1 MKKGNNMTTQSLNS
15 ADLQVFVT
23 NAEAGVNEARAQW
36 QAAKDKLDQEYQA
49 LTISA
54 DEVGISQLRKAIREA
69 LRSFENARDDH
80 ERLKH
85 QLQKALQA
93 EAAANTAERLVEAKR
108 KGAAWQNDVE
118 ALQYVLAEVAVKYE
132 KCCESGL
139 AFRTALPNELGE
151 SESTMLWGAATLAQA
166 AQLFMYGLTGGRFA
180 ARSMG
185 SPWMVVQGPDLRARA
200 RENVQRALAKQPKVQ
215 LDPTPPAAA

>member
-1 MKKGNNMTTQSLNS
+1 MSKSMSKLTTQPLSS
-15 ADLQVFVT
+15 ADLQLFVT

-36 QAAKDKLDQEYQA
+36 QAAKDKLDTDFQS
-49 LTISA
+49 LTIAA

-69 LRSFENARDDH
+69 LRNFENARDDH
-80 ERLKH
+80 ERLKQ

-118 ALQYVLAEVAVKYE
+118 ALQYVLAEVAATYE

-185 SPWMVVQGPDLRARA
+185 SPWQVVQGPDLRARA
-200 RENVQRALAKQPKVQ
+200 RENVRRALAKQPNPIP
-215 LDPTPPAAA
+215 DPPKAA